1 MDEHLKQTKAFFD
14 SMAEKWDTFC
24 YHDPAKLAAIVTLSG
39 FAENA
44 KIADIA
50 CGTGVLFPEILKRNP
65 SELYGIDL
73 SDKMLEAAATKFN
86 DGRIKLWQGDFNEFA
101 KKDFDCAFVYS
112 AYPHFPDKV
121 AFAEKIH
128 SVLKPD
134 GRFVIAHSESRHE
147 INHRHSQGAEHVSD
161 ILAPVSEERV
171 YFDKLFDIDITVD
184 TDYMYIISG
193 TKKC

>member
-1 MDEHLKQTKAFFD
+1 MQKIIVSKGYEK
-14 SMAEKWDTFC
+14 MAENK
-24 YHDPAKLAAIVTLSG
+24 KLIT
-39 FAENA
+39 
-44 KIADIA
+44 ADNSFLTYM
-50 CGTGVLFPEILKRNP
+50 GR
-65 SELYGIDL
+65 IDL
-73 SDKMLEAAATKFN
+73 SDKMLEAAAKKFN
-86 DGRIKLWQGDFNEFA
+86 DSRIKLWQGDFNEFA

-112 AYPHFPDKV
+112 AYPHFPDKA

-171 YFDKLFDIDITVD
+171 YFDKLFNIDITVD

>member
-50 CGTGVLFPEILKRNP
+50 C
-65 SELYGIDL
+65 
-73 SDKMLEAAATKFN
+73 EAAAKKFN

-112 AYPHFPDKV
+112 AYPHFPDKA

-134 GRFVIAHSESRHE
+134 GRFVIAHSKSRHE